1 MIKEMYQRMM
11 VKPNPMVLA
20 KTVINTLKW
29 VETTADIDGQLF
41 GPHGIQV
48 TAGVNTIGTCWL
60 EITSDTINELL
71 DKWLVKGVDF
81 AEFEFGVKKHLRE
94 LDKDTKIEDI
104 TIGKK
109 NKGESNEHWVVQV
122 DFK

>member
-1 MIKEMYQRMM
+1 MIKEIHQRLLT
-11 VKPNPMVLA
+11 KPAPAVMA
-20 KTVINTLKW
+20 KTVFNTLKW

-48 TAGVNTIGTCWL
+48 TAGINTIGTNWL
-60 EITSDTINELL
+60 EITSDSINELL
-71 DKWLVKGVDF
+71 DKWLIKGVDF

-94 LDKDTKIEDI
+94 LDKETKIEDL

-109 NKGESNEHWVVQV
+109 NKGESDEHWVVQI